1 MGLRLPRDIVPDY
14 IRALDELAQM
24 AEFTAARAA
33 LWRPRVRQLTV
44 LAGEGADSREV
55 RLTGQLVC
63 ATPSEAEI
71 VERHLPRHVELT
83 RAEPGCL
90 QFDVWP
96 VPGQLRWTV
105 SERFVDGAAFGAH
118 QRRVADS
125 EWGRATQGIERRYTI
140 EQSARY

>member
-1 MGLRLPRDIVPDY
+1 M
-14 IRALDELAQM
+14 
-24 AEFTAARAA
+24 
-33 LWRPRVRQLTV
+33 
-44 LAGEGADSREV
+44 
-55 RLTGQLVC
+55 VC

-71 VERHLPRHVELT
+71 VKRHLPRHVELT

-90 QFDVWP
+90 HFEVWP
-96 VPGQLRWTV
+96 VPGQLVWTV